1 MAAPEVAAPPRR
13 KPTPNYWNMWPI
25 ALAPVIPLLG
35 IAFKRQPRVR
45 NALIA
50 ATGGAVLL
58 YAHGSAIGGSS
69 SIS

>member
-1 MAAPEVAAPPRR
+1 
-13 KPTPNYWNMWPI
+13 MWPI